1 MSESFLGLR
10 YEPEGDGT
18 GLLKARV
25 QTASFS
31 GQSEAWFGEEQLLSF
46 ARALADTF
54 PLPTHFNLQLK
65 AGAPYTDRGTSE
77 QHPPYVAISVY
88 PIGTTGAI
96 GIRVELASPIYEAER
111 PEAQSTVG
119 LELITRYGP
128 LQKFASELISVVQG
142 KSSHAKL
149 EQYEP

>member
-25 QTASFS
+25 QTVSFS
-31 GQSEAWFGEEQLLSF
+31 GQSEAWLGEDELLSF
-46 ARALADTF
+46 ARALTATF
-54 PLPTHFNLQLK
+54 PLPANFNRQLK
-65 AGAPYTDRGTSE
+65 AGSPYRAKSASE
-77 QHPPYVAISVY
+77 QHPPYISIAVY
-88 PIGTTGAI
+88 PVGNTGAI
-96 GIRVELASPIYEAER
+96 GIRVDLASPTYDNER
-111 PEAQSTVG
+111 PETQSTVG

-128 LQKFASELISVVQG
+128 LQDFANQLISVVLG
-142 KSSHAKL
+142 TASHAKL